1 MKKNV
6 KKINEEFENIFIVQN
21 DPKSPIS
28 EAFRTLR
35 TNIKFSSLDKQLK
48 TLLITGPIPEAG
60 KSSVCINLALTLAE
74 DKNKVILI
82 DADLRKPVIHKIFNQ
97 DNKIGLT
104 NILVENKKIKEV
116 MLKMKDINPDLFF
129 IPSGPI
135 PPNPSE
141 LLGSNKMRE
150 LLQELQKETDFI
162 IFDSPPVIA
171 VTDALVLA
179 TQVDGVVLVL
189 GFGEVTRDAAKQAKQ
204 LLEKVKANIL
214 GVVLNKIDMEKE
226 GQYYPYYYYYYYG
239 DEKKKK

>member
-1 MKKNV
+1 
-6 KKINEEFENIFIVQN
+6 
-21 DPKSPIS
+21 
-28 EAFRTLR
+28 
-35 TNIKFSSLDKQLK
+35 
-48 TLLITGPIPEAG
+48 
-60 KSSVCINLALTLAE
+60 
-74 DKNKVILI
+74 
-82 DADLRKPVIHKIFNQ
+82 
-97 DNKIGLT
+97 
-104 NILVENKKIKEV
+104 
-116 MLKMKDINPDLFF
+116 
-129 IPSGPI
+129 
-135 PPNPSE
+135 
-141 LLGSNKMRE
+141 MRE

-239 DEKKKK
+239 DEKKKRKK